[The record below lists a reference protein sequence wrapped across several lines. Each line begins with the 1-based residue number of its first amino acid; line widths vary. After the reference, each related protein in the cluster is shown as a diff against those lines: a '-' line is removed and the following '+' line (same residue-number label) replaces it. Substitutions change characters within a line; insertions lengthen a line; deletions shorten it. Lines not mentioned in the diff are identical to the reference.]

1 MSMYVG
7 LWILASLD
15 SKIHFLHFSVHLQ
28 KYNSPIFNTTCKLKF
43 FEFMILVFIYRLG
56 LLLVLQILPL

>member
-15 SKIHFLHFSVHLQ
+15 SKIHFLPFSDHLQ
-28 KYNSPIFNTTCKLKF
+28 KYNSPIFNTPCKLKI

-56 LLLVLQILPL
+56 MLLVLQILPF